1 MIECD
6 GHPHSSG
13 TFTKGILTMKA
24 AKYDLEHLLKGVKNS
39 EFCMSF
45 ILAMHINT
53 KKIFF

>member
-45 ILAMHINT
+45 ILAMHMHT
-53 KKIFF
+53 YTH